1 MMSSAPFRKACFII
15 SGLILLILVVG
26 CSSIEPRNSR
36 NTNPEVHQLRVRRL
50 CSALYSPPYLEYIA
64 PSRKR
69 KIRSIHSQPQG
80 ILAVFTDGRSY
91 RVPLETD
98 MLPGEV
104 LYCNFR
110 PVPTLCASDH
120 DWDERCLKKH
130 PIRPAI
136 DRF

>member
-1 MMSSAPFRKACFII
+1 MLLM
-15 SGLILLILVVG
+15 LIVG
-26 CSSIEPRNSR
+26 CSSSEPENPGYSY
-36 NTNPEVHQLRVRRL
+36 PEVHQLRIRRL
-50 CSALYSPPYLEYIA
+50 CSVLYAPPYVQYIA

-69 KIRSIHSQPQG
+69 KIRYIHNQTQG
-80 ILAVFTDGRSY
+80 ILAVFADGRSY

-110 PVPTLCASDH
+110 PGPTLCASDH

-130 PIRPAI
+130 PIRSAI

>member
-1 MMSSAPFRKACFII
+1 MASSAPFRQACFII
-15 SGLILLILVVG
+15 SGLMLLILIVG
-26 CSSIEPRNSR
+26 CSSIEPGNPRY
-36 NTNPEVHQLRVRRL
+36 TYPEVHQLRVRRL
-50 CSALYSPPYLEYIA
+50 CSALYSPPYVEYIA

-80 ILAVFTDGRSY
+80 ILAVFADGRSY
-91 RVPLETD
+91 RIPLETD

-110 PVPTLCASDH
+110 PSPTLCTSDH

-130 PIRPAI
+130 PLRPANN
-136 DRF
+136 RF

>member
-1 MMSSAPFRKACFII
+1 MSSSTPSRQACFII
-15 SGLILLILVVG
+15 TGLILLILIIG
-26 CSSIEPRNSR
+26 CSSIDLGKSHY
-36 NTNPEVHQLRVRRL
+36 TYPEVQQLRVRRL
-50 CSALYSPPYLEYIA
+50 CSALYLPPFVEYIA

-80 ILAVFTDGRSY
+80 ILVVFADGRSY
-91 RVPLETD
+91 EVPFETN
-98 MLPGEV
+98 MLPGQI

-110 PVPTLCASDH
+110 PGPTLCASDH

-130 PIRPAI
+130 PIRPTI

>member
-1 MMSSAPFRKACFII
+1 MASSAPFRQACFII
-15 SGLILLILVVG
+15 SGLMLLILIVG
-26 CSSIEPRNSR
+26 CSSNELGKPRYIY
-36 NTNPEVHQLRVRRL
+36 PEVHQLRVHRL
-50 CSALYSPPYLEYIA
+50 CSALYSPPYVEYFA

-91 RVPLETD
+91 RVPFETD

-110 PVPTLCASDH
+110 PGPTLCASDH
-120 DWDERCLKKH
+120 DWDKSCLKKH

-136 DRF
+136 ERF